1 MVDANKPAAGSK
13 QARTVTRNHRKL
25 NSTVRDAAQE
35 TVEQLRAS
43 AADCATAGRE
53 QVQQVERGF
62 AQYVRDQ
69 PLKSILIAAG
79 VGLVLGRFW
88 LRR

>member
-1 MVDANKPAAGSK
+1 MVTDKKNGAGTKPARTATRDHQKSGSP
-13 QARTVTRNHRKL
+13 V
-25 NSTVRDAAQE
+25 SDAAQV
-35 TVEQLRAS
+35 TVERS
-43 AADCATAGRE
+43 
-53 QVQQVERGF
+53 F
-62 AQYVRDQ
+62 AQYVREQ

>member
-1 MVDANKPAAGSK
+1 MVNVNKPVAGSK
-13 QARTVTRNHRKL
+13 QARTATRDHPKSG
-25 NSTVRDAAQE
+25 STTRDTAQE
-35 TVEQLRAS
+35 KVEQLRAG
-43 AADCATAGRE
+43 AADCAREGRDK
-53 QVQQVERGF
+53 VQQAERSF
-62 AQYVRDQ
+62 AQYVREQ